1 MMLNDVMKNLFT
13 NKKADWIM
21 DIEENEVQ
29 PYIIQRCLA
38 MNDALR
44 VQTRWL
50 DKYTF
55 SLPSKMY
62 LSLAWSVLPKTD
74 KTPYSK
80 YIKPIDE
87 TEEFDFI
94 LNKVRKHLQLADNDY
109 NAIKG
114 RLVKSIKDNMAEWF
128 SFYGIPKR
136 YWKQYYLDFRL
147 IKKLGTERIVPQKGL
162 EAWGL

>member
-1 MMLNDVMKNLFT
+1 MNLNIVMKNLFT
-13 NKKADWIM
+13 NKSADWII
-21 DIEENEVQ
+21 DIEEGEVQ
-29 PYIIQRCLA
+29 PFIIQRCLA

-74 KTPYSK
+74 KVPYSK
-80 YIKPIDE
+80 YIKQVDE

-94 LNKVRKHLQLADNDY
+94 LDKVRRHLQLSDNDY
-109 NAIKG
+109 NAVRG
-114 RLVKSIKDNMAEWF
+114 RLVNSIKDNMPEWF
-128 SFYGIPKR
+128 SFYGVPKR
-136 YWKQYYLDFRL
+136 YWRHYCLDFRL
-147 IKKLGTERIVPQKGL
+147 IKKLGDERVVPQKGL

>member
-1 MMLNDVMKNLFT
+1 MLNVVMKNLFT

-21 DIEENEVQ
+21 ELEENEVQ

-74 KTPYSK
+74 KVPYSK
-80 YIKPIDE
+80 YIKQVDE

-94 LNKVRKHLQLADNDY
+94 LDKVRRHLQLSDNDY
-109 NAIKG
+109 NAVRG
-114 RLVKSIKDNMAEWF
+114 RLVNSIKDNMPEWF
-128 SFYGIPKR
+128 SFYGVPKR
-136 YWKQYYLDFRL
+136 YWRHYCLDFRL
-147 IKKLGTERIVPQKGL
+147 IKKLGDERVVPQKGL

>member
-1 MMLNDVMKNLFT
+1 MLNAVMKNLFT
-13 NKKADWIM
+13 NKKADCIM
-21 DIEENEVQ
+21 EIEENEVQ

-55 SLPSKMY
+55 SLPSRMY

-74 KTPYSK
+74 KVPYSK
-80 YIKPIDE
+80 YIKQVDE

-94 LNKVRKHLQLADNDY
+94 LSRVRKHLQLSDNDY
-109 NAIKG
+109 NAVKE

-147 IKKLGTERIVPQKGL
+147 IKELGTKRIVPQKGL